1 MHGGFAAMS
10 SSRIDGMN
18 RMFGEA
24 LARTRGLEIGPP
36 NVLDKRL
43 GTENLHDAIH
53 FDARRR

>member
-1 MHGGFAAMS
+1 
-10 SSRIDGMN
+10 MN
-18 RMFGEA
+18 RMFGET